1 MPNTC
6 TAACMCID
14 CPKHKPTAPAGSTS
28 KLACVKTAAELP
40 TPALPVSA
48 DAAYWLLHASDCET
62 RVATCNDGCKTYT
75 LLGLRFTESSKV
87 ADGGIAQLQAD
98 CYASCEHLHDCEVAS
113 PGSASSFFVDNQ
125 LNVTVPLDESPAA
138 GDGGDGPDA

>member
-6 TAACMCID
+6 TAACTCIG
-14 CPKHKPTAPAGSTS
+14 CPKHKPEAPAGSTS
-28 KLACVKTAAELP
+28 KLACVRTAVDPP
-40 TPALPVSA
+40 TPALPASA
-48 DAAYWLLHASDCET
+48 DAAHCET

-75 LLGLRFTESSKV
+75 LLGLRSTDPFKV